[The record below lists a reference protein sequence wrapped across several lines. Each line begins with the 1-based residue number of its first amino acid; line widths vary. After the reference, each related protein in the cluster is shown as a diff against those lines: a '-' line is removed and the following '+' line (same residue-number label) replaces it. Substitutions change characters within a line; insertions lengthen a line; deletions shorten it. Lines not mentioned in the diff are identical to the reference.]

1 MAGVLLGTAIV
12 WVKIINML
20 LRCQQA
26 IQLNEISSY
35 AHMLSGHEYNSFL
48 FPSLLLAISTLY
60 EPNTVPNHVYLCSH
74 VAFRRGQYIYLLSW
88 KKIGQAGS

>member
-35 AHMLSGHEYNSFL
+35 AHMLSGHEPVY
-48 FPSLLLAISTLY
+48 ISSKLEKNRT
-60 EPNTVPNHVYLCSH
+60 
-74 VAFRRGQYIYLLSW
+74 SW
-88 KKIGQAGS
+88 KLK

>member
-12 WVKIINML
+12 CVKIINML

-35 AHMLSGHEYNSFL
+35 AHMLSGHDVS
-48 FPSLLLAISTLY
+48 
-60 EPNTVPNHVYLCSH
+60 
-74 VAFRRGQYIYLLSW
+74 
-88 KKIGQAGS
+88 